1 MRVGYVKVPV
11 DAAERELDMLIEPS
25 AETVRPGDTV
35 TYTLTVRDA
44 AGATVPAAE
53 VSVAIV
59 DKAVLSLAFGGE
71 QPIMDAFYYE
81 RPLGVT
87 TGILLVIN
95 QDRISQQLSE
105 GAKGGGG
112 GGGDGLEVRQ
122 DFADVAYWRADF
134 VTDEKGEISF
144 SVQLPDN
151 LTTWRLAAKAVTDST
166 QVGEAVTDT
175 VATKELQIRPI
186 ARFFTAGD
194 RAYIG
199 AALVQLPD

>member
-1 MRVGYVKVPV
+1 MPV
-11 DAAERELDMLIEPS
+11 DAAERELDIAIEPS

-105 GAKGGGG
+105 GAKERRWGRRRRPGGAP
-112 GGGDGLEVRQ
+112 GLR
-122 DFADVAYWRADF
+122 RC
-134 VTDEKGEISF
+134 
-144 SVQLPDN
+144 
-151 LTTWRLAAKAVTDST
+151 RLLAS
-166 QVGEAVTDT
+166 
-175 VATKELQIRPI
+175 
-186 ARFFTAGD
+186 RF
-194 RAYIG
+194 RHR
-199 AALVQLPD
+199 

>member
-1 MRVGYVKVPV
+1 MPV
-11 DAAERELDMLIEPS
+11 DAAERELDIAIEPS

-134 VTDEKGEISF
+134 VTDEKGEIS
-144 SVQLPDN
+144 SASNCP
-151 LTTWRLAAKAVTDST
+151 
-166 QVGEAVTDT
+166 
-175 VATKELQIRPI
+175 
-186 ARFFTAGD
+186 
-194 RAYIG
+194 
-199 AALVQLPD
+199 